1 MKLLQQAHI
10 LEEKVPPENL
20 NSLRQACSEFGRQD
34 LYRTLSW
41 ILNLNIKWLDM
52 NLQPLL
58 KKERYITAACVMLY
72 ESRTERAKQYFE
84 KALRSS
90 KAGSARY
97 RRLMAALANLDVVGK
112 IARRSWELD
121 GKYEKKNTPRSTKRA
136 TTRVRFDGAL
146 FTKIIVAV
154 DGSKSSERAA
164 RIAVMLAKRNGA
176 ELFVVSAIPRRIY
189 LYAPV
194 PDLGGAPIG
203 LGAYYRQVG
212 SEAQK
217 WVDEVVSLAKQ
228 QGVKASGRVLKA
240 ASVVQSITDYA
251 KSRGTGLIVLGTK
264 GSGGFKRLLLGS
276 VSSGVLTH
284 AHCSV
289 MVVR

>member
-1 MKLLQQAHI
+1 
-10 LEEKVPPENL
+10 
-20 NSLRQACSEFGRQD
+20 
-34 LYRTLSW
+34 
-41 ILNLNIKWLDM
+41 
-52 NLQPLL
+52 
-58 KKERYITAACVMLY
+58 
-72 ESRTERAKQYFE
+72 
-84 KALRSS
+84 
-90 KAGSARY
+90 
-97 RRLMAALANLDVVGK
+97 
-112 IARRSWELD
+112 LD
-121 GKYEKKNTPRSTKRA
+121 GKYEKNTPRSTKRE